1 VASVAT
7 AALETFVTAASGGN
21 FLPPA
26 KALPDADGAPHPSR
40 ETFGVPIDFPMGHP
54 EDVKESATTDLPLQ
68 RQLMGSLGLVLV
80 LSAIAGI
87 IGYASFDSS
96 QLENGLRTKTEM
108 YATTLGSNL
117 YGAVATADAGLAEDM
132 LKPLA
137 TDRTVHGAAVYGPS
151 GRRLAGIGKVPS
163 TFSSGDP
170 LEHADDRMVIT
181 VRDITVNEGEIGHLY
196 LALSTEFIDS
206 ARFRAAQFPAFTT
219 AIILLFAVLL
229 ALAHSFSVMMSECI
243 RMFEERRQMEA
254 SEKERLEKLVS
265 ERTRD
270 LTLVVEGT
278 QAIPFALDVEDGHFE
293 YIGPQGPARLGFSED
308 LWKQIGFLD
317 KLMPRDRNGAVR
329 SKLDASKAG
338 SLEIETTVLTND
350 DKRVDLRWVASCEQS
365 DNTGQHKVLR
375 GMMLDVTDQRRLES
389 ELAQAQKLESV
400 GRLAAGVAHEINT
413 PVQFVSDSVSF
424 VREAMDDLSEIV
436 DKYRELRNAAEKNA
450 DHTAADVAAAA
461 KAAEE
466 AEDDADLDY
475 ILENAPVALDR
486 ARDGLGRVAAIVRSM
501 KEFAHPDRKE
511 MTASNINQAIQSTL
525 VIASN
530 EYKYV
535 AEVET
540 SLGEVPLVNCY
551 AGEINQV
558 VLNLIVNAAHTIGDV
573 VKGTDKKGRI
583 RVATRVLGDQVE
595 ISISDTGK
603 GIPVEVRSRI
613 FDPFFTTK
621 EVGKGTGQGLAIAR
635 SVVVDK
641 HGGTLHFETE
651 LGVGTTFFIRLP
663 INGPSA
669 ASAASAAA

>member
-1 VASVAT
+1 
-7 AALETFVTAASGGN
+7 
-21 FLPPA
+21 
-26 KALPDADGAPHPSR
+26 
-40 ETFGVPIDFPMGHP
+40 MGHS
-54 EDVKESATTDLPLQ
+54 EELQEQATTDLPLQ
-68 RQLMGSLGLVLV
+68 RQLMGSLALVLV
-80 LSAIAGI
+80 LSAIAGV
-87 IGYASFDSS
+87 IGYVTFDATT
-96 QLENGLRTKTEM
+96 LENGARAKSTM
-108 YATTLGSNL
+108 YASNLASNL
-117 YGAVATADAGLAEDM
+117 YGAVATGDAGLADDV
-132 LKPLA
+132 LRQLA
-137 TDRTVHGAAVYGPS
+137 TDRSVYGAAVYAPG
-151 GRRLAGIGKVPS
+151 GRRLAGIGKFPERY
-163 TFSSGDP
+163 TAGDP
-170 LEHADDRMVIT
+170 VRLPDDRVLVT
-181 VRDITVNEGEIGHLY
+181 LKDIDIDEGKAGHLL
-196 LALSTEFIDS
+196 LALSTEYIES
-206 ARFRAAQFPAFTT
+206 ARYRAAQFPAMTT
-219 AIILLFAVLL
+219 AVVLLFAILL
-229 ALAHSFSVMMSECI
+229 ALAHSFSVMMSECV
-243 RMFEERRQMEA
+243 RMFEERRQMER
-254 SEKERLEKLVS
+254 SEKFRLEKLVS
-265 ERTRD
+265 ERTRE
-270 LTLVVEGT
+270 LALVVEGT

-308 LWKQIGFLD
+308 LWKQNGFLD
-317 KLMPRDRNGAVR
+317 KLMPRDRNANER
-329 SKLDASKAG
+329 TQLDTSKSG
-338 SLEIETTVLTND
+338 SFEIETTILTQD
-350 DKRVDLRWVASCEQS
+350 EKRLDLRWVASCEQS
-365 DNTGQHKVLR
+365 ETTGQHKVLR

-436 DKYRELRNAAEKNA
+436 DKYRELRNATQNA
-450 DHTAADVAAAA
+450 DGSGTVIMAAA

-511 MTASNINQAIQSTL
+511 MAQSNINQAIQSTL

-540 SLGEVPLVNCY
+540 NFDAALPLVNCY
-551 AGEINQV
+551 GGEINQV

-573 VKGTDKKGRI
+573 VKGTDKKGKI
-583 RVATRVLGDQVE
+583 RVATRVLDDMVE
-595 ISISDTGK
+595 ISIGDTGK
-603 GIPVEVRSRI
+603 GIPVDVRARI

-635 SVVVDK
+635 SVIVEK

-663 INGPSA
+663 IAGPSS
-669 ASAASAAA
+669 ASASAAA